1 MDMDAGMTFDVSLP
15 KSILHICEIK
25 SPTQPICPHMETT
38 EEVIIAEQ
46 IITVIRI

>member
-15 KSILHICEIK
+15 KSIHICGI

-38 EEVIIAEQ
+38 EEVIMAEQ